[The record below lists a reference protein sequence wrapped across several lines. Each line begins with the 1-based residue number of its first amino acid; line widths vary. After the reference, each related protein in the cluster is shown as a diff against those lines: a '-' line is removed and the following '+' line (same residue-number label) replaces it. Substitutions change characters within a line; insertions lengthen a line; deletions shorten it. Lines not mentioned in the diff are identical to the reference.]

1 MKIQNSENACGLVSA
16 LVVLVWFGT
25 NNFCHVFCKAAGNLI
40 NMIWSPRDGKSP
52 ISFIASLLCLSLS
65 SYLSLAKTSLFFR
78 VVALTPPHS
87 VRSQVSP
94 PLDSPMWFRQGFAM
108 PLRKW
113 K

>member
-52 ISFIASLLCLSLS
+52 ISFIAPLLCLSLI
-65 SYLSLAKTSLFFR
+65 LSESCLNFLYSR
-78 VVALTPPHS
+78 VVALTPPRS

-94 PLDSPMWFRQGFAM
+94 FLDSPVWLRQGFAM